1 MNEAIMAKINAVN
14 AQISKIISGLATSRD
29 NDFNKAEELAS
40 SLLELID
47 KRQNFLNELNNEADP
62 EALGTFLTQ
71 QKALGQNFID
81 KLTEH
86 RKFYYDAISKMKASS
101 QKVGLYQ
108 SINKN
113 R

>member
-1 MNEAIMAKINAVN
+1 MNSSIMAKINAVN
-14 AQISKIISGLATSRD
+14 AEISKIISEIAANRES
-29 NDFNKAEELAS
+29 DFNKAEELAS
-40 SLLELID
+40 SLLKVID
-47 KRQNFLNELNNEADP
+47 KRQILLDQLDDPSPRELGEFLEK
-62 EALGTFLTQ
+62 

-86 RKFYYDAISKMKASS
+86 RKFYYDAITKMKAGS

>member
-1 MNEAIMAKINAVN
+1 MAKINAVN
-14 AQISKIISGLATSRD
+14 AEISQIISGIASNRES
-29 NDFNKAEELAS
+29 DFDKAEELAS
-40 SLLELID
+40 SLLEVLD
-47 KRQNFLNELNNEADP
+47 KRQILLDQLDDSSPQELGEFLEK
-62 EALGTFLTQ
+62 

-86 RKFYYDAISKMKASS
+86 RKFYYDAITKMKASS
-101 QKVGLYQ
+101 QKVGLYK

>member
-1 MNEAIMAKINAVN
+1 MNPTLVAKINAVN
-14 AQISKIISGLATSRD
+14 AELSRRIKELSD
-29 NDFNKAEELAS
+29 NRESDFNKAEELAS

-47 KRQNFLNELNNEADP
+47 KRQILIKELDDSSPEELGSFLVH
-62 EALGTFLTQ
+62 
-71 QKALGQNFID
+71 QKALGQDFID

-86 RKFYYDAISKMKASS
+86 RKFYYDAITKMKASS

-108 SINKN
+108 SVNKN

>member
-1 MNEAIMAKINAVN
+1 MNPTVVAKINAVN
-14 AQISKIISGLATSRD
+14 AELNSRIKELAEIRES
-29 NDFNKAEELAS
+29 NFNKAEELAS

-47 KRQNFLNELNNEADP
+47 KRQILLSKLDDSSPDELGPFLV
-62 EALGTFLTQ
+62 Q
-71 QKALGQNFID
+71 QKTLGQDFID

-86 RKFYYDAISKMKASS
+86 RKFYFDAITKMKASS

-108 SINKN
+108 SVNKN